1 MVSLMNTYKTIDT
14 FLSLIQLLN
23 LLNIRSVDA
32 VYELDDD
39 RQAFYNR
46 WKGKHDGERTVR

>member
-1 MVSLMNTYKTIDT
+1 MVSLLDTYKTIDA

-32 VYELDDD
+32 VYELDDN